1 MKRVPLQ
8 SITVIR
14 KNQACVPPIGEPF
27 DFTDEEV
34 AQIETM
40 NPDALGTMAVVD
52 VAKAEKAEKAASKG
66 KGSDL

>member
-14 KNQACVPPIGEPF
+14 KNQAVVPDIGEPF

-34 AQIETM
+34 AQIEAM
-40 NPDALGTMAVVD
+40 NPDALGTKAVVD
-52 VAKAEKAEKAASKG
+52 VAKAEKAEKASKG

>member
-14 KNQACVPPIGEPF
+14 KSQAFVPPIGEPF
-27 DFTDEEV
+27 DFTDDEV
-34 AQIETM
+34 EQIEAM
-40 NPDALGTMAVVD
+40 NPDALGTKAVVD
-52 VAKAEKAEKAASKG
+52 VVKAEKAEKAASKG